1 MAEETMGQPNQ
12 RQMEKGKILKLLK
25 RITHFLSALLFFP
38 PPKWLFFNSVAI
50 YLLIFHRCIYLIFH
64 VDKQVQR
71 LSAEPSGI
79 FGNLGSYFG

>member
-38 PPKWLFFNSVAI
+38 PPNGCFSTVLLFI
-50 YLLIFHRCIYLIFH
+50 YLSFTDVSI
-64 VDKQVQR
+64 
-71 LSAEPSGI
+71 
-79 FGNLGSYFG
+79 